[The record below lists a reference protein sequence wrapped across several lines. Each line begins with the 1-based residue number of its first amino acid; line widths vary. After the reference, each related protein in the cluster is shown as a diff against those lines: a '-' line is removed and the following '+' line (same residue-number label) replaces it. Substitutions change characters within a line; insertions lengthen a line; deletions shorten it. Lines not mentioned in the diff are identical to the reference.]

1 MPRHLDFGERMS
13 ETDALLWN
21 NERDPM
27 LRSTILS
34 LLLLDRAPDEARF
47 HAAIDRALA
56 RIPRLRQRVVLDPLE
71 AAPPRWALDSRFDR
85 AYHVRRVGAPGKGS
99 LRELLD
105 FAAPIGMQ
113 AFDKDRPL
121 WEFYLVDGLEQGRQ
135 ALLMKLHH
143 SISDGVGLVRMTSSL
158 VERSREGEPGRASPP
173 RSVDEEAELVP
184 ERGPFEE
191 ALAAVRYRAGADFA
205 RASRLSR
212 ALREGASELVRHP
225 LDALRGASTLAGS
238 VARSLRPVSK
248 PLSPLMTGRSL
259 AIRLD
264 AFSRPLAELKR
275 AGKSAGGTL
284 NDAFVAA
291 VAGGLRLYH
300 ERHRRPVRELRMTM
314 PINLRDAAD
323 GGHAGNEFA
332 PARFAVPIGIADP
345 AERMRAIRARVAAER
360 AEPALPITAE
370 IAGLIGRLP
379 RALAVPLFGSMLK
392 AIDFVTSNVP
402 GPPYP
407 VYVSGARVEQMWGF
421 GPLSGAAANVTAFSY
436 DGELAF
442 GVNTDPA
449 AVPDPGFFVE
459 CLERGVA
466 EVLAVG

>member
-1 MPRHLDFGERMS
+1 MPVRFEYGERMS

-56 RIPRLRQRVVLDPLE
+56 RIPRLRQRVVLDPLG
-71 AAPPRWALDSRFDR
+71 AAPPRWALDERFDR

-105 FAAPIGMQ
+105 FAAPIVMQ

-121 WEFYLVDGLEQGRQ
+121 WELYLADGLEQGRQ

-143 SISDGVGLVRMTSSL
+143 SVTDGVGLVRMTSSL
-158 VERSREGEPGRASPP
+158 VERTCEGEPSRASPP
-173 RSVDEEAELVP
+173 RSVEEEAELVP

-205 RASRLSR
+205 RASRLSH
-212 ALREGASELVRHP
+212 ALREGASDLVLHP
-225 LDALRGASTLAGS
+225 KRALRRGVDLAGS
-238 VARSLRPVSK
+238 VARLLRPVSR
-248 PLSPLMTGRSL
+248 PLSPLLTGRSL
-259 AIRLD
+259 AVRFD

-275 AGKSAGGTL
+275 AGKSTGGTL

-300 ERHRRPVRELRMTM
+300 ERHGHTVRELRMTM
-314 PINLRDAAD
+314 PINLRDAAQ
-323 GGHAGNEFA
+323 GGRAGNEFA
-332 PARFAVPIGIADP
+332 PARLRVPIGIADP
-345 AERMRAIRARVAAER
+345 AERMRAIRSRVAAQR
-360 AEPALPITAE
+360 AEPALPISAE
-370 IAGLIGRLP
+370 IAGLLGRLP

-402 GPPYP
+402 GPPFP
-407 VYVSGARVEQMWGF
+407 VYVSGARVEQMWGY

-442 GVNTDPA
+442 GVSTDPA
-449 AVPDPGFFVE
+449 AVRDPDLFVE

-466 EVLAVG
+466 EVLSVA